1 MRAHK
6 NMTYMNMAQM
16 NMAQMNMA
24 QRNMAHMNTAQRNMA
39 HMNMAQRTMA
49 HMNMAQVKKTLIKPV
64 HAKRK
69 RKTVLMD
76 TRVKQTL
83 TVGAAFVTG
92 KNAKVGHYSQMT
104 K

>member
-16 NMAQMNMA
+16 NMAQ
-24 QRNMAHMNTAQRNMA
+24 RN
-39 HMNMAQRTMA
+39 MA

-76 TRVKQTL
+76 TCVKQTL

-92 KNAKVGHYSQMT
+92 KNAKVGHHSQMT